1 MNIDEREARLNDYLD
16 GLLPPDDALAVEAE
30 LARDPEYRA
39 LELSLRTV
47 MAEAAELPKAIVPER
62 DLWAEIDVR
71 LNAPVTGGGRPG
83 TATRF
88 RYALLAASFAAVFL
102 AGIFFAQ
109 YQQVRNPSDPI
120 ARGVN
125 GEAEPSELVLVE
137 AEYSQARDLLV
148 HALDDSRD
156 RLSPETLA
164 VVDENLAIIGNAIA
178 EIKTAL
184 EEDPGNRRLMR
195 SLVAAYDQEVDLLQQ
210 ATQLPAQL

>member
-1 MNIDEREARLNDYLD
+1 MNIDEREVRLNDYLD
-16 GLLPPDDALAVEAE
+16 GLLPPEEALAVEAE

-39 LELSLRTV
+39 LGHSLRTV
-47 MAEAAELPKAIVPER
+47 MAEAAALPKAIVPER

-71 LNAPVTGGGRPG
+71 LNAPVTGGGRMG
-83 TATRF
+83 TSTRF
-88 RYALLAASFAAVFL
+88 RYAVLAASFAAVFL

-109 YQQVRNPSDPI
+109 YQQKGTPSDPI

-125 GEAEPSELVLVE
+125 GEASEIVLVE
-137 AEYSQARDLLV
+137 AEYSQARDLLM

-178 EIKTAL
+178 EIKSAL
-184 EEDPGNRRLMR
+184 EEDPGNRQLMR

>member
-1 MNIDEREARLNDYLD
+1 MNIDEREVRLNDYLD
-16 GLLPPDDALAVEAE
+16 GLLPPEEALAVEAE

-39 LELSLRTV
+39 LGHSLRTV
-47 MAEAAELPKAIVPER
+47 MAEAAALPKAIVPER

-71 LNAPVTGGGRPG
+71 LNAPVTGGGMG
-83 TATRF
+83 ASTRF
-88 RYALLAASFAAVFL
+88 RYALLAASFAVVFL
-102 AGIFFAQ
+102 AGILFAQ
-109 YQQVRNPSDPI
+109 YQQERTPSDPI

-125 GEAEPSELVLVE
+125 GESSEIVLVE
-137 AEYSQARDLLV
+137 AEYSQARDVLL

-164 VVDENLAIIGNAIA
+164 VVDENLVIIGDAIA

-184 EEDPGNRRLMR
+184 EEDPGNQRLMR

>member
-1 MNIDEREARLNDYLD
+1 MNIEDREVRLNDYLD
-16 GLLPPDDALAVEAE
+16 GLLPPEEVRAVEAE

-39 LELSLRTV
+39 LEQSLRTV
-47 MAEAAELPKAIVPER
+47 MAEAAALPKSIVPER
-62 DLWAEIDVR
+62 DLWAGIEAR
-71 LNAPVTGGGRPG
+71 LDAHEANGGQGG
-83 TATRF
+83 TLARF

-109 YQQVRNPSDPI
+109 YQQERTPPDPI
-120 ARGVN
+120 AREVN
-125 GEAEPSELVLVE
+125 VEASEIVLVE
-137 AEYSQARDLLV
+137 AEYSQARDLLM

-164 VVDENLAIIGNAIA
+164 VVDDNLAIIGNAIA

-184 EEDPGNRRLMR
+184 EEDPGNQRLMR
-195 SLVAAYDQEVDLLQQ
+195 SLVAAYDREVGLLQQ